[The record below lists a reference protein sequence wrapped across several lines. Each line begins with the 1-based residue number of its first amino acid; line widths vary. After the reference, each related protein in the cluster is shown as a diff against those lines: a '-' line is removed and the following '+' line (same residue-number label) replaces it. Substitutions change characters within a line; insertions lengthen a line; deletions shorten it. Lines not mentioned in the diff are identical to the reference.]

1 LHSNVGARLCSEIT
15 LLHPTLLNLGATLV
29 VDQLTNIPQND
40 PTNDVIL
47 HEENSIQNAEEN
59 CGSNTEN

>member
-1 LHSNVGARLCSEIT
+1 MCSEIT